1 MPEDVSSNLE
11 KLREKLRNRN
21 YPENLINRKFEEAR
35 KKNRKE
41 LIYQGRKK
49 KKCDDKIRLIFTHN
63 VGNPPIHQWLR
74 DCKKLLVRNEKAKKL
89 GNRIQ
94 VGFKQPKNLKSMVSG
109 IKNKKR
115 NNPSEDPGCTK
126 CGKPCVSCP
135 GIKEGKTFCSTNT
148 KKVYRIKQ
156 TLDCNSDFVV
166 YLGTCNKCKGQYVG
180 KTTRKFRLRHSGHK
194 QEIKK
199 KYGGLGNH
207 YGGEGGCTYQN
218 VSMQVIDQ
226 VECGNHQALADCELY
241 WQNQLRCYVENGGNA
256 HCYRKEM

>member
-1 MPEDVSSNLE
+1 
-11 KLREKLRNRN
+11 
-21 YPENLINRKFEEAR
+21 
-35 KKNRKE
+35 
-41 LIYQGRKK
+41 
-49 KKCDDKIRLIFTHN
+49 
-63 VGNPPIHQWLR
+63 
-74 DCKKLLVRNEKAKKL
+74 
-89 GNRIQ
+89 
-94 VGFKQPKNLKSMVSG
+94 MVSG

-135 GIKEGKTFCSTNT
+135 VIKEGKTFRSTNT